1 MRKLTLVIAAFGLL
15 AAAPSLFAA
24 DSGNWTKTW
33 NVSGSAADL
42 RVDADYGSLHIVQ
55 GSANTI
61 RANVITTYW
70 SIPSDVQVS
79 DTQDGNHVEI
89 RVRTPENHGGGW
101 FHWNFQWHTPKVE
114 IDLEVPSGSRLDL
127 HTGFGDIRGENLN
140 VQARV
145 DTGFGGIHFPE
156 FTGDLNG
163 ETGFGDITADGRFH
177 ELELKTG
184 FGSVRAEADSGSQ
197 IHNDWRLDSGFGDV
211 SLRVPTDLDANIDAS
226 SGFGHVSS
234 ELPLNVTEESGHS
247 ELRGQLGKGGSP
259 VELNTGFGSV
269 HLGRS

>member
-1 MRKLTLVIAAFGLL
+1 MRKLASVLVAAGLL

-24 DSGNWTKTW
+24 DNGNWSKTW
-33 NVSGSAADL
+33 NVSASAAEL
-42 RVDADYGSLHIVQ
+42 RVDADYGALHIVH
-55 GSANTI
+55 GAANSI
-61 RANVITTYW
+61 RANITTSYW

-101 FHWNFQWHTPKVE
+101 FHWHTPKVE

-127 HTGFGDIRGENLN
+127 HTGFGDIRGENLSA
-140 VQARV
+140 QARV

-177 ELELKTG
+177 ALELKTG

-197 IHNDWRLDSGFGDV
+197 IHNDWRLESGFGDV
-211 SLRVPTDLDANIDAS
+211 ALRVPSDLNANIDAS
-226 SGFGHVSS
+226 SGFGHVSTDV
-234 ELPLNVTEESGHS
+234 PLNVTETSSHS
-247 ELRGQLGKGGSP
+247 ELRGQLGKGGSS
-259 VELNTGFGSV
+259 VELNTGFGSI